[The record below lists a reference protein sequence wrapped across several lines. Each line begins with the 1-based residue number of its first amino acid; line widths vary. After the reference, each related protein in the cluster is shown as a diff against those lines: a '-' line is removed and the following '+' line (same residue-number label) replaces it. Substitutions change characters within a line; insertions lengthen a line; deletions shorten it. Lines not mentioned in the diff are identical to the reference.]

1 MFASISWLL
10 SVFVHQ
16 SLIIFNILKN
26 SHTGGNMSKGRDSKK
41 NVKKK
46 PAKTAKEKKR
56 EKQEKKR
63 GSTGTLGGGSD

>member
-1 MFASISWLL
+1 
-10 SVFVHQ
+10 
-16 SLIIFNILKN
+16 
-26 SHTGGNMSKGRDSKK
+26 MSKGRDTKK

-63 GSTGTLGGGSD
+63 GSTSIPGDGSD

>member
-1 MFASISWLL
+1 MI
-10 SVFVHQ
+10 
-16 SLIIFNILKN
+16 LILLKN
-26 SHTGGNMSKGRDSKK
+26 FQTGGKMSKGRDTKK

-63 GSTGTLGGGSD
+63 RSTRSLGGGSD